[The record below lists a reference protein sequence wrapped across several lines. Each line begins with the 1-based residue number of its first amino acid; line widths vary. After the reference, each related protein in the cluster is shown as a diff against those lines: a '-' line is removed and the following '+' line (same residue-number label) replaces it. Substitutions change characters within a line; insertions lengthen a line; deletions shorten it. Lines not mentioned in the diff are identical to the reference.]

1 MFFAE
6 TSLRVRYVETDQMGY
21 SHHSN
26 YIIYYEAGRVEAFR
40 SLGMSYKELEDSG
53 VMMPVIDSGSK
64 YLKPALYDDEIKIR
78 ITVPELPMV
87 RMRFEYKL
95 FVKEVLI
102 NEGHTTL
109 AFVNKKSGKL
119 IRAPESMMKLLKPFY
134 DQQ

>member
-26 YIIYYEAGRVEAFR
+26 YIIYYEFGRVEALR

-53 VMMPVIDSGSK
+53 IMMPVIDSGSK
-64 YLKPALYDDEIKIR
+64 YLKPALYDDEIKIQ
-78 ITVPELPMV
+78 ILVPELPKV

-95 FVKEVLI
+95 FVKEELI

-109 AFVNKKSGKL
+109 VFVNMDTGRPM
-119 IRAPESMMKLLKPFY
+119 RAPESMLNLLKPFY
-134 DQQ
+134 E

>member
-26 YIIYYEAGRVEAFR
+26 YIIYYEFGRVEALR

-53 VMMPVIDSGSK
+53 IMMPVIDSSSN
-64 YLKPALYDDEIKIR
+64 YLKPALYDDEIKIQ
-78 ITVPELPMV
+78 ITVPELPKV

-95 FVKEVLI
+95 YVKEELI

-109 AFVNKKSGKL
+109 VFVNMDSGRPM
-119 IRAPESMMKLLKPFY
+119 RAPESMLNLLKPFY
-134 DQQ
+134 E

>member
-1 MFFAE
+1 MFIAE

-26 YIIYYEAGRVEAFR
+26 YIIYYEFGRVEALR

-64 YLKPALYDDEIKIR
+64 YLKPALYDDEIRVQIL
-78 ITVPELPMV
+78 VPQLPTV

-95 FVKEVLI
+95 FVKDVLI
-102 NEGHTTL
+102 NEGFTTL
-109 AFVNKKSGKL
+109 AFVNMETKRPM
-119 IRAPESMMKLLKPFY
+119 RAPESMMNLLRPFY
-134 DQQ
+134 E

>member
-26 YIIYYEAGRVEAFR
+26 YIIYYEFGRVEALR

-64 YLKPALYDDEIKIR
+64 YLKPALYDDEIKIQ

-87 RMRFEYKL
+87 RMKFEYKL

-102 NEGHTTL
+102 NEGYTTL
-109 AFVNKKSGKL
+109 AFVNIESGRP
-119 IRAPESMMKLLKPFY
+119 IRAPESMMKLLRPFY
-134 DQQ
+134 E